1 MGRVRYK
8 KADTIQPRRG
18 RGGGAAK
25 GAELEGRRTQ
35 RRYCSN
41 AMAGVVGVRRCRCSC
56 GAVRRRQGGR
66 VRN

>member
-18 RGGGAAK
+18 RVG
-25 GAELEGRRTQ
+25 GRRTQ
-35 RRYCSN
+35 DRTQD
-41 AMAGVVGVRRCRCSC
+41 AGPKGDVVVSSEGLALALQLRC
-56 GAVRRRQGGR
+56 GAARAWRT